1 MSESIRLPVAVKL
14 DAKQSD
20 PITLDVTDNILNPEV
35 ATVSS
40 LKNEIIAIND
50 KINILNNELLSK
62 NNKIEELTLIQQEG
76 ADYDALNYLFQEFE
90 SSVKDAVDRFSYQ
103 ASDVVVAAL
112 VKILGKS
119 LVKPEVALAAIKEVV
134 SSSNESEVHKVFVS
148 PKDYLL
154 IEKYKAQLQFSESI
168 NFVSDVKVESGGCI
182 LELTSGL
189 VDGRV
194 EVQLKTLHEL
204 LRNSRG

>member
-40 LKNEIIAIND
+40 LKNEIIALND